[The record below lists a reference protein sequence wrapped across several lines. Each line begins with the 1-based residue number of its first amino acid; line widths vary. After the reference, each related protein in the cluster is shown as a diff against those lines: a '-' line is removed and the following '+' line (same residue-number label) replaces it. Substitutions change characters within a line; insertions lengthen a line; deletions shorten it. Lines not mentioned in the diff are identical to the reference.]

1 MNTPQFIPP
10 VTLDEFRFKF
20 KLTLGKMKKD
30 TKIEY
35 SVVQLHN
42 QFKVVGLITKS
53 PFISTFTIDFSPD
66 IPRRFVECDM
76 PALVLSI
83 KNNFYA
89 FMQSSHN
96 YATPY
101 GNHTEQTVFFYLVQ
115 MHIKIMDTINY
126 VPQQQAHSLIQLVSH
141 LYYYQ
146 STQPSLPHLLLHSYF
161 HHHHPFVPPLPH
173 NNKFLLRNM
182 ILIQHHIP
190 CLKTIKERNIPQLK
204 LMTIIMNQILNKYK
218 KSAYLSFQ
226 LIVHYKH
233 LQINED
239 DIVLFLDVKNIKDLY
254 YQPIVLTVQ
263 KNIDFN
269 KAFQIS
275 FMHIC
280 EHFND
285 YSTYATLPLTCKKK
299 KKVTFND
306 VVQVRLIVEEQFEF
320 HKLLTQ

>member
-10 VTLDEFRFKF
+10 VTLEEFRFKF

-42 QFKVVGLITKS
+42 QFKVVGLITKF
-53 PFISTFTIDFSPD
+53 PYISTFTIDFAPD

-76 PALVLSI
+76 PALVLSV
-83 KNNFYA
+83 KNSFYA
-89 FMQSSHN
+89 FMQSTHN

-101 GNHTEQTVFFYLVQ
+101 GNQTEQTVFFYLVQ

-126 VPQQQAHSLIQLVSH
+126 VPQQQTQFLNSVGVSPLLLPEH
-141 LYYYQ
+141 
-146 STQPSLPHLLLHSYF
+146 TTFMPHLLLHSYF
-161 HHHHPFVPPLPH
+161 HHLHPFVPPLPH

-182 ILIQHHIP
+182 ILIQQHIP

-204 LMTIIMNQILNKYK
+204 LMTIMNQILNKYK

>member
-10 VTLDEFRFKF
+10 VTLEEFRFKF

-53 PFISTFTIDFSPD
+53 PYISTFTIDFAPD

-126 VPQQQAHSLIQLVSH
+126 VPQQQTQFLIQLVSH

-146 STQPSLPHLLLHSYF
+146 NTQPSLPHLLLHSYF
-161 HHHHPFVPPLPH
+161 HHLHPFVPPLPH
-173 NNKFLLRNM
+173 NKFLLRNM
-182 ILIQHHIP
+182 ILIQQHIP
-190 CLKTIKERNIPQLK
+190 CLKTTKERNIPQLK

>member
-1 MNTPQFIPP
+1 
-10 VTLDEFRFKF
+10 
-20 KLTLGKMKKD
+20 
-30 TKIEY
+30 
-35 SVVQLHN
+35 
-42 QFKVVGLITKS
+42 
-53 PFISTFTIDFSPD
+53 
-66 IPRRFVECDM
+66 
-76 PALVLSI
+76 
-83 KNNFYA
+83 
-89 FMQSSHN
+89 
-96 YATPY
+96 
-101 GNHTEQTVFFYLVQ
+101 
-115 MHIKIMDTINY
+115 
-126 VPQQQAHSLIQLVSH
+126 
-141 LYYYQ
+141 
-146 STQPSLPHLLLHSYF
+146 
-161 HHHHPFVPPLPH
+161 
-173 NNKFLLRNM
+173 M
-182 ILIQHHIP
+182 I
-190 CLKTIKERNIPQLK
+190 
-204 LMTIIMNQILNKYK
+204 IIVNQILNKYK

-285 YSTYATLPLTCKKK
+285 YSTYATLPCKKK